1 MIIISGALA
10 REPELK
16 KVKAEGRKRYVL
28 HNCVFVNIGDK
39 KSVPV
44 NITAWDKN
52 ATYIA
57 DNFSK
62 GEQIN
67 LVAGEKLDS
76 IHIDSKRYGVCTFTV
91 MRIVDRK
98 VYKAITGIL
107 SALIT
112 RIINCSDEEAEAVL
126 NLELLEDDEISDDEI
141 SEEEIS
147 VEGGDTEKEKADDI
161 EEPEM
166 DSASPE
172 ALPEDAA
179 AEDIP
184 EDAAAEDIPED
195 VAAEDIPEDAAAED
209 IPEDVAAEDIP
220 EDVAGDGPEGEIEQS
235 AEEEKAE
242 DRRQA
247 SEVSEYVEDDPE
259 DEWIPQREP
268 SNYYVLDFSY
278 VKKENYHQ

>member
-1 MIIISGALA
+1 MIIISGTLA

-16 KVKAEGRKRYVL
+16 KVKADGKKRYVL

-91 MRIVDRK
+91 MRIVDRD

-126 NLELLEDDEISDDEI
+126 NLELLEDDEIS
-141 SEEEIS
+141 EEEIP

-166 DSASPE
+166 DSATPE

-195 VAAEDIPEDAAAED
+195 VAT
-209 IPEDVAAEDIP
+209 EDIP
-220 EDVAGDGPEGEIEQS
+220 EDVAGDGPEGEMEQS
-235 AEEEKAE
+235 SEEEKAE

-247 SEVSEYVEDDPE
+247 SEVSEYEEDDPE
-259 DEWIPQREP
+259 DEWMPQREP

>member
-1 MIIISGALA
+1 MIIISGTLA

-16 KVKAEGRKRYVL
+16 KVKADGRKRYVL

-126 NLELLEDDEISDDEI
+126 NLELLEEDEIPDNEI
-141 SEEEIS
+141 SEEEIP
-147 VEGGDTEKEKADDI
+147 VEGRDTEKEKAEVI
-161 EEPEM
+161 EEEPEM

-184 EDAAAEDIPED
+184 EDAAAEDILED
-195 VAAEDIPEDAAAED
+195 VATED
-209 IPEDVAAEDIP
+209 IPEDVP
-220 EDVAGDGPEGEIEQS
+220 GDGPEVEIEQN

-247 SEVSEYVEDDPE
+247 LEVSEYEEDDPE

>member
-16 KVKAEGRKRYVL
+16 KVKADGEKRYVL

-126 NLELLEDDEISDDEI
+126 NLELLEEDEIPDNEI
-141 SEEEIS
+141 SEEEIP
-147 VEGGDTEKEKADDI
+147 VEGRDTEKEKAKVI
-161 EEPEM
+161 EEEPEM

-195 VAAEDIPEDAAAED
+195 VA
-209 IPEDVAAEDIP
+209 
-220 EDVAGDGPEGEIEQS
+220 GDGPEGEIEQS
-235 AEEEKAE
+235 AKKEKAE
-242 DRRQA
+242 DIRQA
-247 SEVSEYVEDDPE
+247 PEMAEYAEDDSE

>member
-16 KVKAEGRKRYVL
+16 KVKADGRKRYVL

-126 NLELLEDDEISDDEI
+126 NLELLEDDEIPDNEI
-141 SEEEIS
+141 SEEEIP
-147 VEGGDTEKEKADDI
+147 VEGGDAEKEKADDI
-161 EEPEM
+161 EELEM
-166 DSASPE
+166 DSASQE

-184 EDAAAEDIPED
+184 EDAATEDIPED
-195 VAAEDIPEDAAAED
+195 VP
-209 IPEDVAAEDIP
+209 
-220 EDVAGDGPEGEIEQS
+220 GDGPEGEMEQS
-235 AEEEKAE
+235 SKEEKVE

-247 SEVSEYVEDDPE
+247 LEVSEYEEDDPE

>member
-1 MIIISGALA
+1 MIIISGTLA

-16 KVKAEGRKRYVL
+16 KVKADGRKRYVL

-107 SALIT
+107 SALVT

-126 NLELLEDDEISDDEI
+126 NLELLEEDEIP
-141 SEEEIS
+141 EEEIL
-147 VEGGDTEKEKADDI
+147 VEGKDTEKEKAEVI
-161 EEPEM
+161 EEELEM

-172 ALPEDAA
+172 ALSKDAA
-179 AEDIP
+179 T
-184 EDAAAEDIPED
+184 
-195 VAAEDIPEDAAAED
+195 
-209 IPEDVAAEDIP
+209 EDIP

-242 DRRQA
+242 DKRQA
-247 SEVSEYVEDDPE
+247 PEMTEYAEDDPE

>member
-16 KVKAEGRKRYVL
+16 KVKADGRKRYVL

-126 NLELLEDDEISDDEI
+126 NLELLEDDEIS
-141 SEEEIS
+141 EEEIP

-161 EEPEM
+161 EELEM

-184 EDAAAEDIPED
+184 EDAATEDIPED
-195 VAAEDIPEDAAAED
+195 VP
-209 IPEDVAAEDIP
+209 
-220 EDVAGDGPEGEIEQS
+220 GDGPKGEMEQN

-247 SEVSEYVEDDPE
+247 SEVSEYAEDDTE